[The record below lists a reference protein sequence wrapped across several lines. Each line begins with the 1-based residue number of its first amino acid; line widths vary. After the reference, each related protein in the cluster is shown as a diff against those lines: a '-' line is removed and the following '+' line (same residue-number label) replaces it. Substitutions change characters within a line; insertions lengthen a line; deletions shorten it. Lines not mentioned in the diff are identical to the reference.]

1 MSSKEFESA
10 SVCVICGMNNGD
22 ELNTAEA
29 PRVAPLLCCL
39 ILLWI
44 VLCCLFLLGKIFVE
58 DDAGNDE
65 NQANVGGRYDY
76 FAQDCGD
83 EEEGEERGEVAQLVD
98 KGGVVGLAHG
108 ESEADEWYSHF
119 ECSDVHA

>member
-1 MSSKEFESA
+1 MSGKEFESA

-29 PRVAPLLCCL
+29 PHVAPLLCCL

-65 NQANVGGRYDY
+65 NQTYVSGRYDC
-76 FAQDCGD
+76 FAQD
-83 EEEGEERGEVAQLVD
+83 R
-98 KGGVVGLAHG
+98 
-108 ESEADEWYSHF
+108 
-119 ECSDVHA
+119 